1 MTHTSWEVL
10 KLKYQVRILESA
22 KAQFKDD
29 KNIVISFMGSSVTA
43 GHDSPFNISFP
54 ILTQVNLILI
64 VFHLIY
70 IYISLLTIRLF
81 RL

>member
-22 KAQFKDD
+22 KSQFKDD

-43 GHDSPFNISFP
+43 GHDSPFNVSFP
-54 ILTQVNLILI
+54 ILTQVNLTLI
-64 VFHLIY
+64 VVIHLLIY
-70 IYISLLTIRLF
+70 
-81 RL
+81 